1 MPNPGL
7 GMKPKGPF
15 RNLWRP
21 SSMPF
26 GSGRKG
32 KAKSP
37 KEKPKK
43 KVELEKIEKTQ
54 KGQFRYQIIIL
65 ETWTLYLILTTWLT
79 EDILLIKKVDLLGKN
94 QS

>member
-43 KVELEKIEKTQ
+43 VELGKIEKTQ
-54 KGQFRYQIIIL
+54 KCQFRHQIIIL
-65 ETWTLYLILTTWLT
+65 ETWILNLFLKTWVAEDMLWSKKKLIY
-79 EDILLIKKVDLLGKN
+79 
-94 QS
+94 